1 MKRLN
6 LAKRP
11 LALLTTLL
19 LLLATLSLAVAQG
32 QPATTVTVTGTY
44 AGSVT
49 VADPTALGTLDL
61 VLNITDNGGTLTG
74 QVNAA
79 KTQVFLGGPTF
90 TGTVTT
96 NQVITPTLRIASP
109 IFSGQV
115 SGRTVQRQFTL
126 VGEVLNNADTLRGEY
141 TETITGFTPKPLH
154 VKGKFILVRPAGS
167 QVILAGPT
175 ATPTLT
181 PTGGPG
187 TPPTA
192 TPTATVTATP
202 PGPGTALPNRL
213 YLPLIAKDG
222 GRP

>member
-1 MKRLN
+1 MKRLQTT
-6 LAKRP
+6 KRQ
-11 LALLTTLL
+11 LTLFTFL
-19 LLLATLSLAVAQG
+19 LLLAILSLAVAQG
-32 QPATTVTVTGTY
+32 QNAPIRVTGTY

-49 VADPTALGTLDL
+49 VAEPTALGALDL
-61 VLNITDNGGTLTG
+61 VLNITDNGGALRG

-79 KTQVFLGGPTF
+79 KTQVFLGGPPF

-96 NQVITPTLRIASP
+96 NQVVTPTFRIDSP
-109 IFSGQV
+109 IFTSKV

-126 VGEVLNNADTLRGEY
+126 VGAVLNNADTLRGDY

-154 VKGKFILVRPAGS
+154 VKGKFVLVRPAGS
-167 QVILAGPT
+167 QVIIAGPT
-175 ATPTLT
+175 VTPSLT

-192 TPTATVTATP
+192 TPTATATP
-202 PGPGTALPNRL
+202 PGPGAALPHRL